1 VFEAPRQ
8 RSSPEAGGYGLLR
21 CSVLVVAGDR
31 LAGPVVGRAGEATPC
46 VAVRVAMPPGY
57 SWAPTLLTG

>member
-8 RSSPEAGGYGLLR
+8 RSSPEAGGYGLPR

-31 LAGPVVGRAGEATPC
+31 P
-46 VAVRVAMPPGY
+46 AVRWLAVGPCRVLRCGVAMPPGY